1 MIVDNSQD
9 IIDSRDVIAH
19 IEELRDFAEDDLLE
33 PEEQEELDI
42 LTSLAE
48 QVESQSPDWEY
59 GETLIRD
66 SYFRKYAQEL
76 AGDIGV
82 VQDVSNWPLYCIDW
96 EWATQE
102 LKKDCFCVDFDG
114 IDYWIRN

>member
-9 IIDSRDVIAH
+9 IIDSRDIIAR
-19 IEELRDFAEDDLLE
+19 IVELHERAEDDLLE

-48 QVESQSPDWEY
+48 QADRSPDWEY

-66 SYFRKYAQEL
+66 SYFKQYAQEL
-76 AGDIGV
+76 AEDIGA
-82 VQDVSNWPLYCIDW
+82 VQDISNWPLYCIDW
-96 EWATQE
+96 EWAAQD
-102 LKKDCFCVDFDG
+102 LKADYFCVDFDG
-114 IDYWIRN
+114 VDYWFRN